1 MSGNSAQTLGR
12 AEATSGEA
20 RLVSALVSLL
30 TLGLVDNQLIAPL
43 LPEIAS
49 SFGTGEAA
57 VGRTVSGYALA
68 AALAALLIG
77 PFSDVSGRKRF
88 LVLAGVGFSLSSGLV
103 AFADTFAV
111 FTIARV
117 LTGASAG
124 VISALVVAGIA
135 DLVPYERRGRVMSW
149 VAAAYFAAPILG
161 VPLGSWAADR
171 MGWRTNYAVFAS
183 AGVLCAW
190 FIQAWFREEPVTGTP
205 SAKRWPRYW
214 AFLSAR
220 STAAGALSAFFVTGG
235 LAGFLLFLGAYLRER
250 FSLSLTEV
258 GLVFLL
264 CGLASLAGAFLA
276 GGISDRI
283 GKLRVALTGSLVL
296 GAAVVLVPYAAGFTL
311 YALLSLV
318 GLSAAARVA
327 PLQSLVTELVS
338 KEERG
343 SYVAVR
349 NTLSQCGMAVAAA
362 LGASL
367 YESSGFTKVCWFTAG
382 FSFLAF
388 ALLML
393 VDEPRRAEHLG

>member
-1 MSGNSAQTLGR
+1 MSGNSAQTLGK

-30 TLGLVDNQLIAPL
+30 TLGLVDNQLIAPI

-68 AALAALLIG
+68 AALAALLVG
-77 PFSDVSGRKRF
+77 PFSDASGRKRF
-88 LVLAGVGFSLSSGLV
+88 LVLAGAGFALASGLV
-103 AFADTFAV
+103 VFADTFVVFAV
-111 FTIARV
+111 ARI
-117 LTGASAG
+117 LTGACAG

-135 DLVPYERRGRVMSW
+135 DLVPYERRGRIMSW

-171 MGWRTNYAVFAS
+171 LGWRTNYAAFAS

-190 FIQAWFREEPVTGTP
+190 FIQVWFREGPVSASP

-214 AFLSAR
+214 AFLTAR

-250 FSLSLTEV
+250 FSLSLTEI

-264 CGLASLAGAFLA
+264 CGLASLVGAFLA
-276 GGISDRI
+276 GRISDRI
-283 GKLRVALTGSLVL
+283 GKLRVALTGSVVL
-296 GAAVVLVPYAAGFTL
+296 GLAVVLVPYAAGYTL
-311 YALLSLV
+311 YVLLGLV
-318 GLSAAARVA
+318 GLSAAARIA
-327 PLQSLVTELVS
+327 PLQSLVTELVAR
-338 KEERG
+338 EERG
-343 SYVAVR
+343 SYVAFR
-349 NTLSQCGMAVAAA
+349 NTLSQCGMAAAAA

-367 YESSGFTKVCWFTAG
+367 YESSGFTQVCWFTAG

-393 VDEPRRAEHLG
+393 VEEPRRAEHLG